1 MREISKN
8 SGVKAVR
15 KAVDRAL
22 TSDLASM
29 LAPRAV
35 NGYKAAKEI
44 SRMTIKA
51 NAFAKAL
58 TKPFDTSS
66 MGARVPDNYCFPTA
80 AYHLHEEFVIAP
92 LNTGQG
98 QFCVAAF
105 PNPVVSLVDFRGA
118 AQGAP
123 FLSIG
128 TIGYPQVNSLETVP
142 ASYGMTDLSALTVLS
157 NYRVV
162 SAGLRIR
169 NLQPEL
175 SATGRIIVVQI
186 PIGDEMPS
194 IVDWARGASGTPAQC
209 ANFYRLLLG
218 VSAADL
224 DSSAVLDLPG
234 AKEYGSSDFLHGDL
248 QICHQVV
255 SPAYYNFRG
264 LQNTVAAGALA
275 WSLGDTGTVSSTGTL
290 GQISF
295 KDPSRMVGG
304 CAIVIFGYGFPVN
317 ISGAPLFS
325 VEQIMHMEGTPR
337 VQAGKHLVPSNAPLA
352 HVGSTLDV
360 ESGMAALNANPMK
373 YLTKGTDFLN

>member
-1 MREISKN
+1 
-8 SGVKAVR
+8 
-15 KAVDRAL
+15 
-22 TSDLASM
+22 M
-29 LAPRAV
+29 LAPRV
-35 NGYKAAKEI
+35 VGGYKSAKEI
-44 SRMTIKA
+44 SKMTVKA

-92 LNTGQG
+92 LSTASG

-105 PNPVVSLVDFRGA
+105 PNPLVSLVDYRGA
-118 AQGAP
+118 TQGAP

-128 TIGYPQVNSLETVP
+128 TIGYPQVSTQETVP

-162 SAGLRIR
+162 SSGLRIR

-175 SATGRIIVVQI
+175 SATGRIIVAQI
-186 PIGDEMPS
+186 PVSDEMPS
-194 IVDWARGASGTPAQC
+194 LADWARGASGTPAQC
-209 ANFYRLLLG
+209 QNFYRLLLG
-218 VSAADL
+218 ISGTDL
-224 DSSAVLDLPG
+224 DSSAILDLPG

-264 LQNTVAAGALA
+264 LQNSVASGALA
-275 WSLGDTGTVSSTGTL
+275 WSLGDSVSISSSGTS
-290 GQISF
+290 GQTSF

-304 CAIVIFGYGFPVN
+304 CAIVIFGYGFPIAV
-317 ISGAPLFS
+317 SGAPLFS